1 MVLLDHDPDD
11 ALLAHFLEGSL
22 QGFRS
27 LPKAEVKLLV
37 AEGLGG
43 LLPGVRRQTAQH
55 ALSFLQ
61 GHSQHHGHAVAQHR
75 GHRRLHSPSLY
86 GHQGGAHRRHYRN
99 PHRAAHRSHSLQGS
113 RRHGHPQSHGR
124 RPSPDRHRHRP
135 HSRRRAVSEG
145 RRPRG
150 HMSPRR
156 RWRPEPMEAGFV
168 AARGRRSM
176 EAPDH
181 ARSKYGDAST
191 SFEGANG
198 APGADNGNA
207 AKLQRKA
214 QLELKIKELDRQI
227 EEQRSQERALAEQE
241 EQHRKDMG
249 NTAILTPTQEK
260 AALQSREVGMQQDAV
275 SDKTEQLVKEKLE
288 LLKEL
293 EKIQI
298 EEGKGKPEEEIT
310 PGETV
315 TREIVGPAGEKEIE
329 VVKEEEGGKE
339 EVEEVK
345 EETPEEA
352 KQMKEN
358 GGQIVSPP
366 PAPPPEVQEAEAEMG
381 GDGGYYGPGGP
392 MGAPE
397 PVKCPPC
404 PPLPKARERM
414 LMVSAEDEPPGKAP
428 KVEVDVT
435 ESAEV
440 PQQTFLF
447 APPAASVK
455 NVRLGQVDE
464 ATRQHALFGSSLTRS
479 FVPGDC
485 CRYRQLDR
493 AFASTFCLSRLPVAS
508 SLLDMPPTRI
518 EMGVPDAAV
527 PRPVRRVGLQDCNG
541 LQSVSLS
548 GAEREDAESYSSA
561 TCLDGAVGQNAV
573 TAPKSL
579 RQLQRARRCALRFV
593 SRKLGLQ
600 TFAAILHG
608 PILGAWLAA
617 GKWDRKPPKE
627 ALPVYFGAVREL
639 HEAAVGPAVED
650 SRLMQCFLLMLWGGL
665 RFSVAQR
672 LALSH

>member
-1 MVLLDHDPDD
+1 
-11 ALLAHFLEGSL
+11 
-22 QGFRS
+22 
-27 LPKAEVKLLV
+27 
-37 AEGLGG
+37 
-43 LLPGVRRQTAQH
+43 
-55 ALSFLQ
+55 
-61 GHSQHHGHAVAQHR
+61 
-75 GHRRLHSPSLY
+75 
-86 GHQGGAHRRHYRN
+86 
-99 PHRAAHRSHSLQGS
+99 
-113 RRHGHPQSHGR
+113 
-124 RPSPDRHRHRP
+124 
-135 HSRRRAVSEG
+135 
-145 RRPRG
+145 
-150 HMSPRR
+150 
-156 RWRPEPMEAGFV
+156 MEAGFV
-168 AARGRRSM
+168 AARGRRSA

-191 SFEGANG
+191 SFEGANNGAPGADNG

-241 EQHRKDMG
+241 DQHRKDMG

-260 AALQSREVGMQQDAV
+260 AALQSREVGIQQDAV

-366 PAPPPEVQEAEAEMG
+366 PAPSPEVQEAEAEMG

-392 MGAPE
+392 VGAPE

-455 NVRLGQVDE
+455 NVRLKMPAPQRLVSLDTAGDDHVQWEMPPHTPGLMIGSNSSSLAGGLLDEEVVDE
-464 ATRQHALFGSSLTRS
+464 NEVPEEYDGEQPPTQEEIMEAQRGGHAFGKMMDVQQQGL
-479 FVPGDC
+479 
-485 CRYRQLDR
+485 
-493 AFASTFCLSRLPVAS
+493 FCLPPFAFGKSFEPHSRGPRRRAG
-508 SLLDMPPTRI
+508 DM
-518 EMGVPDAAV
+518 
-527 PRPVRRVGLQDCNG
+527 
-541 LQSVSLS
+541 
-548 GAEREDAESYSSA
+548 
-561 TCLDGAVGQNAV
+561 
-573 TAPKSL
+573 
-579 RQLQRARRCALRFV
+579 
-593 SRKLGLQ
+593 
-600 TFAAILHG
+600 
-608 PILGAWLAA
+608 
-617 GKWDRKPPKE
+617 
-627 ALPVYFGAVREL
+627 
-639 HEAAVGPAVED
+639 
-650 SRLMQCFLLMLWGGL
+650 FL
-665 RFSVAQR
+665 
-672 LALSH
+672 

>member
-1 MVLLDHDPDD
+1 
-11 ALLAHFLEGSL
+11 
-22 QGFRS
+22 
-27 LPKAEVKLLV
+27 
-37 AEGLGG
+37 
-43 LLPGVRRQTAQH
+43 
-55 ALSFLQ
+55 
-61 GHSQHHGHAVAQHR
+61 
-75 GHRRLHSPSLY
+75 
-86 GHQGGAHRRHYRN
+86 
-99 PHRAAHRSHSLQGS
+99 
-113 RRHGHPQSHGR
+113 
-124 RPSPDRHRHRP
+124 
-135 HSRRRAVSEG
+135 
-145 RRPRG
+145 
-150 HMSPRR
+150 
-156 RWRPEPMEAGFV
+156 MEAGFV
-168 AARGRRSM
+168 ASRGRRGA
-176 EAPDH
+176 EASDH
-181 ARSKYGDAST
+181 ARPKYGDAST
-191 SFEGANG
+191 SFEGANNG

-241 EQHRKDMG
+241 DQHRKDMG

-298 EEGKGKPEEEIT
+298 EEGKGKPEEAIT

-352 KQMKEN
+352 KQIKEN

-366 PAPPPEVQEAEAEMG
+366 PAPPPEVQEAEAEIG

-392 MGAPE
+392 MGAPPE

-455 NVRLGQVDE
+455 NVRLKMPAPQRLVSLDTAGDDHVQWEMPPHTPGLMIGSNSTSLAGGLLDEEVVDE
-464 ATRQHALFGSSLTRS
+464 NE
-479 FVPGDC
+479 VPEEYDGE
-485 CRYRQLDR
+485 Q
-493 AFASTFCLSRLPVAS
+493 
-508 SLLDMPPTRI
+508 PPTQEEI
-518 EMGVPDAAV
+518 ME
-527 PRPVRRVGLQDCNG
+527 
-541 LQSVSLS
+541 
-548 GAEREDAESYSSA
+548 
-561 TCLDGAVGQNAV
+561 
-573 TAPKSL
+573 
-579 RQLQRARRCALRFV
+579 
-593 SRKLGLQ
+593 
-600 TFAAILHG
+600 
-608 PILGAWLAA
+608 
-617 GKWDRKPPKE
+617 
-627 ALPVYFGAVREL
+627 
-639 HEAAVGPAVED
+639 
-650 SRLMQCFLLMLWGGL
+650 
-665 RFSVAQR
+665 AQR
-672 LALSH
+672 GGHAFGKMMDVQQQGLLCLPPFAFGTSFDPHSRGPRRRAGNTFL